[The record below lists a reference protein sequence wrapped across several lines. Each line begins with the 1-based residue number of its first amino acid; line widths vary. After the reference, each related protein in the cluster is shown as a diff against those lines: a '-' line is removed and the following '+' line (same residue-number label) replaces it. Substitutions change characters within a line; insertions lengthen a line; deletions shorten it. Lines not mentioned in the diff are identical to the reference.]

1 MPGRLADLFRY
12 WPSRF
17 IGFLSFALN
26 YRFNEFSVL
35 GYHLVSVLLHIL
47 ASLTACWLTR
57 MTFMTPAMKKE
68 GISRYKGILS
78 FFAGLIFLAHPVQTE
93 TVVYI
98 FQRVTVLAALFYL
111 LSLCLY
117 IKARLDLDANG
128 RLNVPCYAASFA
140 AALIAMFSK
149 ENAGTIPLMILL
161 YELCFFSRDK
171 RVRWKYTLPFFILL
185 PVVPI
190 TVSLSKS
197 VVSGDVARF
206 FENSMQNSTHYLL
219 TQFKVM
225 VTYIRLLVAP
235 VNQNLLYDYPVSKSL
250 FELPVLASIAFLG
263 SILALAVRW
272 YNRHRI
278 ISFGVFWFF
287 LTLLPESTVIPLE
300 HVIFEHRLYL
310 PMAGFGLFLAGIT
323 YHVFKGR
330 GLTGIVIALIV
341 ITSSFALLTYR
352 RNRIWTD
359 ELTLWDDVIQ
369 KSSMRPHRKAAPFH
383 YRGDAYKDSG
393 DIERAL
399 ADYNKAIE
407 IDPGYAKAYNNRGN
421 LYKQTGDL
429 QRAITDYNKVIAID
443 PMPADAYNNR
453 GNVYMD
459 LGDMQKALAD
469 YNKAIE
475 LNASLTGV
483 YANRAR
489 VHKMLG
495 NNEQALAD
503 YNKAIELNPH
513 RASVYNN
520 RGNIY
525 MLQGRFQQALADFD
539 TAIKIDPHYAYAYY
553 NRGYLHKK
561 QGNHQQALT
570 DFNKAVRLKP
580 DIAGVYLKRGTVNKG
595 AGNIEQALADY
606 NKAIEINPD
615 RADTYFGRAVVYY
628 QMKDFD
634 KAWADARKAESL
646 GYQPNAHDME
656 FLEKLKIDSG
666 RSR

>member
-1 MPGRLADLFRY
+1 
-12 WPSRF
+12 
-17 IGFLSFALN
+17 
-26 YRFNEFSVL
+26 
-35 GYHLVSVLLHIL
+35 
-47 ASLTACWLTR
+47 
-57 MTFMTPAMKKE
+57 MTFMTPAMKKD
-68 GISRYKGILS
+68 GISRHKGILS
-78 FFAGLIFLAHPVQTE
+78 FFVGLIFLAHPVQTE
-93 TVVYI
+93 AVVYI
-98 FQRVTVLAALFYL
+98 FQRVTLLAGFFYL
-111 LSLCLY
+111 LSLSLY
-117 IKARLDLDANG
+117 VKARLDLEENG
-128 RLNVPCYAASFA
+128 RINAPCYAAGFA
-140 AALIAMFSK
+140 AAMIAMFSK
-149 ENAGTIPLMILL
+149 ENAGTIPFMILL
-161 YELCFFSRDK
+161 YELCFFRQDK
-171 RVRWKYTLPFFILL
+171 RLRWKHILPFFILL
-185 PVVPI
+185 PVVPLA
-190 TVSLSKS
+190 VSLSKS
-197 VVSGDVARF
+197 IVSQDVVRF
-206 FENSMQNSTHYLL
+206 FENSMQTSMHYLL
-219 TQFKVM
+219 TQFRVL
-225 VTYIRLLVAP
+225 VTYIRLLVVP
-235 VNQNLLYDYPVSKSL
+235 VNQNLFYDYPVSKSL
-250 FELPVLASIAFLG
+250 FELPVLAGIAFLG

-272 YNRHRI
+272 YSRHRI

-287 LTLLPESTVIPLE
+287 LTLLPESSVIPLE

-310 PMAGFGLFLAGIT
+310 PMAGFGLFLTGIIYHVLKGKGIT
-323 YHVFKGR
+323 AMV
-330 GLTGIVIALIV
+330 LALIV
-341 ITSSFALLTYR
+341 ITSSFAILTYR

-359 ELTLWDDVIQ
+359 EFTIWDDVIQ
-369 KSSMRPHRKAAPFH
+369 KSSRRPQGKAVPFH
-383 YRGDAYKDSG
+383 SRGDAYMDIG
-393 DIERAL
+393 DIKRAL
-399 ADYNKAIE
+399 EDYNKAIE
-407 IDPGYAKAYNNRGN
+407 IDPGYAEAYNNRGN
-421 LYKQTGDL
+421 LYKQIGDL
-429 QRAITDYNKVIAID
+429 ERAIADYNKVIAID
-443 PMPADAYNNR
+443 PRPADTYNNR

-459 LGDMQKALAD
+459 LGDVQKALAD
-469 YNKAIE
+469 YNKAID
-475 LNASLTGV
+475 LNSSLTGV

-489 VHKMLG
+489 AHKMLG

-580 DIAGVYLKRGTVNKG
+580 DIAGVYLKRGPVNKG

-646 GYQPNAHDME
+646 GYQPNAQDME